1 VSNRKQLKI
10 FVLKTPRAADS
21 PISFGRLLIILQPPR
36 SGRDF
41 LTRWVA
47 GQEKGVSN
55 ALAGLLGPPRAAR
68 AQGRLIEGIF
78 ARSSPPDRRLFSVPD
93 ESQSEIGMSRASAAW

>member
-1 VSNRKQLKI
+1 
-10 FVLKTPRAADS
+10 
-21 PISFGRLLIILQPPR
+21 
-36 SGRDF
+36 